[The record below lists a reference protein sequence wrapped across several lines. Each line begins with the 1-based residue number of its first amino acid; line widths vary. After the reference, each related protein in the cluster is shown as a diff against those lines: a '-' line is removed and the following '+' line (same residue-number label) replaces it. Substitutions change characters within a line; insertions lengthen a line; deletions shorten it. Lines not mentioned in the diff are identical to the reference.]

1 MITPVVSV
9 TLLSAALLASCA
21 PSHPDMR
28 PDVVQPLNEARVLAN
43 GWGDKAVV
51 MAKLNQA
58 ASIPNLNS
66 AEENEIRATTI
77 YARARAGSG
86 GIPGAQPGAPARE
99 MTPSNS
105 LNSSGPLR

>member
-1 MITPVVSV
+1 MISPIVSA

-21 PSHPDMR
+21 PSHPGMR

-51 MAKLNQA
+51 IAKLNQA
-58 ASIPNLNS
+58 ASVPNLS
-66 AEENEIRATTI
+66 TDEENEIRATAI
-77 YARARAGSG
+77 YALARAGSG
-86 GIPGAQPGAPARE
+86 GSPGAQPGAPASE

-105 LNSSGPLR
+105 LTRSGPLR